1 MAKKMGLEAH
11 FKGFRDWERMI
22 ANEGIKMCV
31 KSKIYWNCLNLTCS
45 DSMVSIRYLL
55 YGSIKLRQRKDESC
69 VDKI

>member
-1 MAKKMGLEAH
+1 MGLEAH

-22 ANEGIKMCV
+22 ADEGIKLTRV
-31 KSKIYWNCLNLTCS
+31 KSKIYSNCLNLTCS